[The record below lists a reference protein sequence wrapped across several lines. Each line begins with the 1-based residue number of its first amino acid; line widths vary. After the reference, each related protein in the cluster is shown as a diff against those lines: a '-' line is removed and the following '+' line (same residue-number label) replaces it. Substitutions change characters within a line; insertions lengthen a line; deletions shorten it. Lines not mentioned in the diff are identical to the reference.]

1 MNSSDKVTEK
11 EVMIMKKGKE
21 TPVLS
26 EQENAEQALAR
37 ASTEANA
44 LAADVCDT
52 QVRITSALRK
62 YLKTGLI

>member
-1 MNSSDKVTEK
+1 
-11 EVMIMKKGKE
+11 MKKGKE